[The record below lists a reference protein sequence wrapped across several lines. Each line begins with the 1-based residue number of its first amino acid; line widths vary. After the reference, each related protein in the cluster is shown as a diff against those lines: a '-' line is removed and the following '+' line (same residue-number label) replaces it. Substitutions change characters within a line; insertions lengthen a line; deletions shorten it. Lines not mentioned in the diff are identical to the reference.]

1 MNYDDITDLKKIE
14 KELTDLSWQ
23 LDATEHDP
31 EDYEE
36 ALNRLYP
43 GEVKKAAKRASELG
57 LVQGMHL
64 YGRMLQY
71 EASQLKKEGKAYEEL
86 QTKARELV
94 IQAAKNGCWGAMD
107 DLGTEY
113 VEELN
118 PSMPEQLAFTKLS
131 GHDPL
136 KHVNYLRKRLGLA
149 ITQEDID
156 KGLELYEE
164 IHKYMVENGI
174 EKKQCYCIFP

>member
-1 MNYDDITDLKKIE
+1 MSYDHITDLKRIE
-14 KELTDLSWQ
+14 RELTDLSWQ

-31 EDYEE
+31 DEFEE
-36 ALNRLYP
+36 AKRRLYP
-43 GEVKKAAKRASELG
+43 DEVKKVAKRAAELG
-57 LVQGMHL
+57 SVQGMHL

-71 EASQLKKEGKAYEEL
+71 EARQLKKEGEPYDEL

-113 VEELN
+113 VEDLN

-131 GHDPL
+131 GNDPL
-136 KHVNYLRKRLGLA
+136 EHVNYLRKRLGLT

-174 EKKQCYCIFP
+174 EKRQCYCIFS